1 MLQRLK
7 TSILF
12 LIVIIA
18 LASLVYGI
26 EPLYQQFWKQ
36 PAKTTSNQPDK
47 VQNAQNQHA
56 VSPKTAKKDIKKYTP
71 PLFRPFP
78 QKLADNE
85 FAPAYFT
92 EGFDWSLPEGTP
104 IEPYSGLIDEYDA
117 NVDYIHNRFKYL
129 RWEAINPQPGKYNFA
144 DFDRW
149 LASIASNRSK
159 GKDKALIR
167 LEVNSACEAP
177 AWVNQRVRHS
187 KKKSLIFWDKAYID
201 ALRPLIQA
209 FAKRYAGNPQIIG
222 VQLGIGDGEYN
233 DDCDFDNKDGW
244 GEMWMSPTELA
255 EAKAHFGFT
264 PQRFEQSA
272 KQIIDL
278 YVNAFGKHRGKL
290 AYTGLGSL
298 FSWNEGSEPYN
309 KVLQKLSYYALN
321 KGTGNRDGQVE
332 VWLRYLEKVYGE
344 KIISLPDGTCAL
356 DFDEDFA
363 NKIRGRYWGTEN
375 EFYGRDQYILDF
387 HGPYKNQPYRFM
399 VSSLRALQMRRNFFS
414 LTGSEIK
421 LIKSPTYKT
430 QAFLDYLTKVMGKQ
444 IENTPDA
451 FILLG
456 ERYVTPTKLGQYKKQ
471 ACVANALR
479 ASQGRVAIR
488 SFGRWLKETSQ
499 SKAALKVNMPESENY
514 WGQDMYL
521 PDGVDYEYAA
531 RSGNR
536 FDFDLNDQ
544 LSQKRCQTGCKT
556 QIKLTFRDDKKTQ
569 VKLQVAEGTSQGI
582 QTKGDHKIR
591 TLTFNI
597 TSAFNNGLKG
607 KDFRVLTSA
616 KPLSLVLVRVS
627 FLN

>member
-1 MLQRLK
+1 MHQQVK
-7 TSILF
+7 F
-12 LIVIIA
+12 LLLTGAIFVT
-18 LASLVYGI
+18 LVTLLYGI
-26 EPLYQQFWKQ
+26 EPVYDTFWQ
-36 PAKTTSNQPDK
+36 D
-47 VQNAQNQHA
+47 
-56 VSPKTAKKDIKKYTP
+56 TAKPVINTQPVAKNEPKQAQIISKKAKNKDKKYTP
-71 PLFRPFP
+71 PLFGTFA

-117 NVDYIHNRFKYL
+117 NLDYIHNRFNYL
-129 RWEAINPQPGKYNFA
+129 RWDEINPAPGVYNFSK
-144 DFDRW
+144 FDRW
-149 LASIASNRSK
+149 LTSIGSAR
-159 GKDKALIR
+159 ALIR
-167 LEVNSACEAP
+167 LEVHSACEAP
-177 AWVNQRVRHS
+177 GWANKKLRHS
-187 KKKSLIFWDKAYID
+187 KKKSLIFWDKAYIE
-201 ALRPLIQA
+201 ALRPLIRV
-209 FAKRYAGNPQIIG
+209 FAKRYAADPKIIG

-233 DDCDFDNKDGW
+233 GDCDFDNKDGW

-255 EAKAHFGFT
+255 EAKADFGFT

-278 YVNAFGKHRGKL
+278 YVDAFGKHRGKL

-309 KVLQKLSYYALN
+309 KVLQTLSYYALN

-456 ERYVTPTKLGQYKKQ
+456 ERYVTPSKLEQYKKKP
-471 ACVANALR
+471 CVANALR
-479 ASQGRVAIR
+479 ASQGKVAIR
-488 SFGRWLKETSQ
+488 SFGRWLKEASQ
-499 SKAALKVNMPESENY
+499 SKAALKINMPESENY

-556 QIKLTFRDDKKTQ
+556 QIKLTFRDDNKTQ
-569 VKLQVAEGTSQGI
+569 LMLQVAEGTSQGI
-582 QTKGDHKIR
+582 QTRGDHKIR

-597 TSAFNNGLKG
+597 TSAFNNGLQG
-607 KDFRVLTSA
+607 KDFRILTSA
-616 KPLSLVLVRVS
+616 KSLSLVLVRVN
-627 FLN
+627 FLD